1 MGFGVKVTERTIFG
15 EKVFLRPMNG
25 GKMAVRAMELSQK
38 IKAEP
43 WLIAEMGALMVCSSL
58 CNEKGELLYSDPDK
72 VREEAP
78 FGFLTEFATAAMEV
92 SGLGDDAEELAG
104 NLPAG
109 H

>member
-1 MGFGVKVTERTIFG
+1 MAFGVKVTQREIFG
-15 EKVFLRPMNG
+15 EKVHMRPMNG

-43 WLIAEMGALMVCSSL
+43 WLIAEMGALMVCASM
-58 CNEKGELLYSDPDK
+58 CDADGKLLHDDPDK
-72 VREEAP
+72 VREDAP
-78 FGFLTEFATAAMEV
+78 FGFLTEFATAAMEI
-92 SGLGDDAEELAG
+92 SGLGDDAKEVSG